1 MRLMISLISTSKF
14 FFILYMVFSQ
24 VIKIAV
30 FQSSGMS
37 MIISYLLLMLAILSQ
52 LVCDKKLIINN
63 AIKIFVLFGVFE
75 LLSSL
80 IVATDRYEALSTLF
94 LYFEFMLVMYLINRY
109 VDSDNSIEFPLY
121 AYILTA
127 LVMAFFQIFRGA
139 GIKRISISDSLNVNT
154 VGVQFMFA
162 VGFLLYLFIRKKKTI
177 ISISLYVGIVLLFVY
192 CILLTVSKKSIL
204 GVLVLIVFWA
214 LVCYRDAFIRINP
227 FFRIL
232 LVVAIIATG
241 YFAFIMFAT
250 RNASIQDNILLRFS
264 RINDMS
270 DNLSSGM
277 RVRLIEEGFQ
287 TFLNHPFLGVGF
299 NNSRYYNSLSTYTH
313 CFYIEVLACSG
324 AFGTVLFASGLGTIG
339 SNLRR
344 KKRENNYV
352 TKIEVDETKYMI
364 VIFWV
369 IIALGAV
376 QIFFYMH
383 NIMYAISVLSSY
395 GYLIYSNQ
403 NQQ

>member
-1 MRLMISLISTSKF
+1 MRLMISLKSTSKF
-14 FFILYMVFSQ
+14 FFLLYMVFSQ

-30 FQSSGMS
+30 FRSSGMS
-37 MIISYLLLMLAILSQ
+37 MIISYILLLLAVFSQ
-52 LVCDKKLIINN
+52 LAFDKKLIINN
-63 AIKIFVLFGVFE
+63 AIKIFVLFGIFE
-75 LLSSL
+75 ILASL
-80 IVATDRYEALSTLF
+80 IVARDRYEALSTLF
-94 LYFEFMLVMYLINRY
+94 VYFEFMVVMYLINRY
-109 VDSDNSIEFPLY
+109 VDSENSIEFPLY
-121 AYILTA
+121 AYVLTA

-139 GIKRISISDSLNVNT
+139 GINRISISDSLNVNT

-162 VGFLLYLFIRKKKTI
+162 VGFLLFLFIRKKKTVV
-177 ISISLYVGIVLLFVY
+177 SISFYVGIVLLFVY

-214 LVCYRDAFIRINP
+214 LICYRDAFERINP
-227 FFRIL
+227 FFRML
-232 LVVAIIATG
+232 LVVAIIAIG
-241 YFAFIMFAT
+241 YFAFLMFAT
-250 RNASIQDNILLRFS
+250 RNVSIQDNILLRFS

-287 TFLNHPFLGVGF
+287 TFLDHPFLGVGF

-324 AFGTVLFASGLGTIG
+324 VFGTALFAFGLGSIN
-339 SNLRR
+339 SNLR
-344 KKRENNYV
+344 KKAKENGFV
-352 TKIEVDETKYMI
+352 TRIEAAETKYM
-364 VIFWV
+364 VVTFWV

-383 NIMYAISVLSSY
+383 NIMYAISVILSY
-395 GYLIYSNQ
+395 GYISYPERG
-403 NQQ
+403 